1 MSLFTELKRRNVFRV
16 GTAYIVVAW
25 LVIQV
30 VETIFPAFGFGDSAV
45 RVVAILFAIGL
56 VPAFVL
62 SWIFEFTPEGLKR
75 EDEVDRSQAISSYAS
90 KKLDRAIIVI
100 LTLAVG
106 YFAVDKFVLDPAR
119 DTEIEKRAAQRGRS
133 ETLTSSFGQNSI
145 AVLPFVN
152 MSDDASNEYFA
163 DGLSEELI
171 NLLVKLP
178 TLKVAARTSSFSYK
192 GKDTKIA
199 QIGEELNVAH
209 VLEGSVRKA
218 GSRVRI
224 TAQLIKADDGFRLW
238 SATYDRTL
246 DDIFVIQDEIA
257 STVSRELKL
266 TLLGAPPASRPTDP
280 EVYELYLQGK
290 YFLNLKT
297 KQHRKK
303 AVSAFQQVLDHDPE
317 YAPAWSDL
325 AFAYHY
331 QTTTGVRPREE
342 GVSLAMEAIDQALAH
357 DPELGHAWSVYAFL
371 KKYWEWDWETAEAA
385 TRKALQLDPYD
396 AEVVIGAASMATTL
410 GQLDAAI
417 GLYEQA
423 YSVDPLNL
431 GGLSAL
437 GQAYMR
443 ARRFDDA
450 ISTFGKLVALAPDYF
465 WGYSNLGKAY
475 LLRGDAERALI
486 EIANNPEGAFQ
497 DLETIMAFSTLGRE
511 EEAQEMIAQWKAKYG
526 DAAPTRVAEIY
537 GWRGENDLAFEW
549 LEKALTARDGGL
561 SYTLGNVAFANLV
574 GDPRWPVFL
583 QKLDLLEAWKAMP
596 PELGGPPNSPT
607 LNDR

>member
-16 GTAYIVVAW
+16 GAAYIVIAW

-30 VETIFPAFGFGDSAV
+30 VETIFPAFGFDDSAV

-280 EVYELYLQGK
+280 EVYALYLQGK
-290 YFLNLKT
+290 YFLNLKL
-297 KQHRKK
+297 QG
-303 AVSAFQQVLDHDPE
+303 
-317 YAPAWSDL
+317 
-325 AFAYHY
+325 FAC
-331 QTTTGVRPREE
+331 
-342 GVSLAMEAIDQALAH
+342 
-357 DPELGHAWSVYAFL
+357 
-371 KKYWEWDWETAEAA
+371 
-385 TRKALQLDPYD
+385 
-396 AEVVIGAASMATTL
+396 
-410 GQLDAAI
+410 
-417 GLYEQA
+417 
-423 YSVDPLNL
+423 
-431 GGLSAL
+431 
-437 GQAYMR
+437 
-443 ARRFDDA
+443 RR
-450 ISTFGKLVALAPDYF
+450 
-465 WGYSNLGKAY
+465 
-475 LLRGDAERALI
+475 LRGFPVPF
-486 EIANNPEGAFQ
+486 PEF
-497 DLETIMAFSTLGRE
+497 F
-511 EEAQEMIAQWKAKYG
+511 
-526 DAAPTRVAEIY
+526 
-537 GWRGENDLAFEW
+537 
-549 LEKALTARDGGL
+549 
-561 SYTLGNVAFANLV
+561 
-574 GDPRWPVFL
+574 
-583 QKLDLLEAWKAMP
+583 
-596 PELGGPPNSPT
+596 
-607 LNDR
+607 